1 MLKFIVMK
9 IYSKLLLIFLG
20 VILVSPFFGCEK
32 EGECDEVNISSA
44 GSDESHNFGMNCMQC
59 HVSGGEGEGCFT
71 VAGSSTGADLITHL
85 SSGSVKLY
93 TQPNGGG
100 TLKHVIKIDSKGNFH
115 TTEQIDM
122 TGLYPAITGPGGT
135 TKYMSSSPGN
145 GACNSCHG
153 VSTDKIW
160 AN

>member
-1 MLKFIVMK
+1 MK
-9 IYSKLLLIFLG
+9 GYTFLLMIFLG
-20 VILVSPFFGCEK
+20 IMITLFNTGCEK
-32 EGECDEVNISSA
+32 HGECDEVNISST

-71 VAGSSTGADLITHL
+71 VAGSATGADLTTHL
-85 SSGSVKLY
+85 SSGSIKLY

-100 TLKHVIKIDSKGNFH
+100 TLKHVIQIDSKGNFH
-115 TTEQIDM
+115 TTEQVDM
-122 TGLYPAITGPGGT
+122 NGLYPAISGPGGSM
-135 TKYMSSSPGN
+135 KYMSSSPGN

-153 VSTDKIW
+153 VSTAKVW